1 MVLAVMGDSHDNRK
15 ALRTAVNLSVEKG
28 AKTLFHTG
36 DLISPFMLEIL
47 SAFQGRIYLVRGNND
62 GDALTISRTIPQ
74 QCPQIREY
82 GEFIRVDFDEF
93 RVALTHYPE
102 HARAHAMAGDFD
114 MVFFGHT
121 HQYSEKMIGETLL
134 LNPGDVMGLEE
145 SGSFCLVESG
155 TKEVRRLF
163 L

>member
-1 MVLAVMGDSHDNRK
+1 MLLAVMGDSHDNRE

-28 AKTLFHTG
+28 AKVLFHTG

-47 SAFQGRIYLVRGNND
+47 NAFQGRIYLVKGNND
-62 GDALTISRTIPQ
+62 GDALAVSRTIPQ
-74 QCPQIREY
+74 RCPQVREY
-82 GEFIRVDFDEF
+82 GEFISVDFEEF

-102 HARAHAMAGDFD
+102 LSRAHAMAGDFN

-134 LNPGDVMGLEE
+134 LNPGDIMGLEE
-145 SGSFCLVESG
+145 SGSFCLVETD

-163 L
+163 I